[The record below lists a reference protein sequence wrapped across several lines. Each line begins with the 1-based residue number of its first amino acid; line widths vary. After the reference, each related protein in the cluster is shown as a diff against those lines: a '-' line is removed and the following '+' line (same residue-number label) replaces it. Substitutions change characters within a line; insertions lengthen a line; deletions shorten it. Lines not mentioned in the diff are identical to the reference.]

1 MAQDSPIAQDSPPGS
16 SSQTSQADA
25 NAPAKRDQQ
34 AELMACLRLLLGEFS
49 HYGAPR
55 LRTDGDIVIPLDNNL
70 KQNRAA
76 YRGLANAFSEM
87 MSSDIKPRR
96 SQTWVD

>member
-1 MAQDSPIAQDSPPGS
+1 MDQDSPTAQDSSTGRS
-16 SSQTSQADA
+16 SETSQAEA
-25 NAPAKRDQQ
+25 NAPAKRDEQ

-55 LRTDGDIVIPLDNNL
+55 LRTDGDIVIPLDNIL
-70 KQNRAA
+70 KQNRVA

-87 MSSDIKPRR
+87 MSSDVKPRR

>member
-1 MAQDSPIAQDSPPGS
+1 MAPNSSNENSSEKAQKDT
-16 SSQTSQADA
+16 Q
-25 NAPAKRDQQ
+25 APAERDQQ

-49 HYGAPR
+49 HYGPPS
-55 LRTDGDIVIPLDNNL
+55 LRTDGDIVIPLDNVL

-87 MSSDIKPRR
+87 MSSDVKPRR

>member
-1 MAQDSPIAQDSPPGS
+1 MAQDSPTAQDSPAGS
-16 SSQTSQADA
+16 SLQTSHADA
-25 NAPAKRDQQ
+25 NASAERDQQ
-34 AELMACLRLLLGEFS
+34 AELMACLRLLLDEFS

>member
-1 MAQDSPIAQDSPPGS
+1 MTQGAHTAQDSPAGS

-49 HYGAPR
+49 HYAVPR